1 MRTAD
6 VRYGSKADMTERI
19 CDVRYSPKS
28 GRWRATVGCP
38 LCATTG
44 LMRCSKSIYSS
55 PRGNPKELV
64 WNLPAE
70 RFRRLEIV
78 DQLELSQLNYR
89 EASRPLAFENLPQR
103 MAQGGSSI
111 SLSPLVG

>member
-1 MRTAD
+1 
-6 VRYGSKADMTERI
+6 
-19 CDVRYSPKS
+19 
-28 GRWRATVGCP
+28 
-38 LCATTG
+38 
-44 LMRCSKSIYSS
+44 MRCSKSIYSS

-89 EASRPLAFENLPQR
+89 EASRPLAFENPASTHGAGR
-103 MAQGGSSI
+103 EFNFSFPTGG
-111 SLSPLVG
+111 LSYRA